1 MFAARAGAKKV
12 YAVDASDMAHVAR
25 RLVRENGLEGTIE
38 VLHGKIEDVELPG
51 CQTGGV
57 DLIVSEWMGFYLVP
71 PPRSSRPASLG

>member
-1 MFAARAGAKKV
+1 MISPICAMALGTLVLA
-12 YAVDASDMAHVAR
+12 AHVAR